1 MVSIFYFNNGATAD
15 SVQSLIKVLESLDE
29 NTFKYHCNNEKN
41 DFYNWI
47 KDGLMQ
53 EKTATL
59 IKNIKT
65 KKGTITKLKRSL
77 RA

>member
-1 MVSIFYFNNGATAD
+1 MVSVFYFNNGATAD
-15 SVQSLIKVLESLDE
+15 SIQGLIKVLESLDE
-29 NTFKYHCNNEKN
+29 NTFTYHCNESKN

-47 KDGLMQ
+47 KDGLLQ
-53 EKTATL
+53 EKTANL